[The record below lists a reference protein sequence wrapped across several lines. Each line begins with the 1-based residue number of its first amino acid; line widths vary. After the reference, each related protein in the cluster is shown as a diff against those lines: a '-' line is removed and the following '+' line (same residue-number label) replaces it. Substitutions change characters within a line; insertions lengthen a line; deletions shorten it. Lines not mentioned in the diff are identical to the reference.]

1 MLPTPDPGRQST
13 AFNGRT
19 VHRNDNR
26 RLRVYRLAKL
36 RDRVLSESFTT
47 SMDNHLSTGG
57 VYARKRQQMNRRSMQ
72 RVASSALA
80 LATVLAG
87 SRPAAGAVITVT
99 TVQQKISSTGGCS
112 LQEAIY
118 SANYDASVA
127 VKYSGTNPIFITT
140 LCAAGSGDD
149 SIVLPAGALFQLSN
163 IVDDG
168 DNPAGPTATPII
180 FSNITLFAYGAILE
194 RTGSKNF
201 RLFAVHPLGHLTIK
215 KAYIRGFRA
224 QGGNGG
230 QGGGGGMGAG
240 GAIYVMSG
248 SLVVEASTF
257 TANIARGGA
266 GGSGLKG
273 GGGGVGGNGGVECYN
288 AVNRGGTGGGGSRG
302 NGATCGG
309 PSGGGGGGTVFNAP
323 GRDGGYTCGGQ
334 GGSSGNGQGG
344 QCPGGGGGGGGEHFT
359 GQVSY
364 DGGNGAYGGGGGG
377 GVDNGGGTGARGGF
391 GGGGGAS
398 GYAGVFGED
407 GGNGGFGGGGG
418 AGHYGVATDGNPGN
432 GGFFGGNGRSRA
444 GGGGAGLGGAIFND
458 GGLVVISNSTFTA
471 NGAVG
476 GSTNGA
482 VGSSANGAPD
492 GRAGGGA
499 IFSRNGQLTVRNA
512 TISNNSS
519 VIGLGGGIMVAQDSP
534 SAPTLFV
541 LQNTIVANNG
551 EAECAVT
558 GSSIAGAF
566 AGNLITQN
574 AENQI
579 MREQTFVACP
589 GVVTTAD
596 PQLGP
601 LGFNQGP
608 TPTMAISTNSPA
620 WNTADFSTSLGFD
633 QRGQVRPA
641 FGGVDIGAFELC
653 LQGVVNVQ
661 LPCIISGGL
670 EEAPGGGEVV
680 QLTIYADPT
689 GGGTTVPAEGTISVA
704 AGLPV
709 ILKAAPNPGYRFA
722 GWSQNVADPANPST
736 AILMTSS
743 QTVIAGFEACD
754 CARDVTSSI
763 GLTYS
768 GFTLN
773 PMTKRYVQTVTL
785 KNNSST
791 SIVAPVSLVLDQ
803 LTAEVTL
810 YNATGITS
818 LILPAGSPYISANTN
833 LSPGQSVSVQ
843 LQFTNQGN
851 VAIAYTARVLA
862 GPGSR

>member
-1 MLPTPDPGRQST
+1 
-13 AFNGRT
+13 
-19 VHRNDNR
+19 
-26 RLRVYRLAKL
+26 
-36 RDRVLSESFTT
+36 
-47 SMDNHLSTGG
+47 
-57 VYARKRQQMNRRSMQ
+57 MNRRVVQ
-72 RVASSALA
+72 CVASSALA

-87 SRPAAGAVITVT
+87 ASPAASAVITVT
-99 TVQQKISSTGGCS
+99 TLQQKISSTGGCS

-118 SANYDASVA
+118 AANYDASIA
-127 VKYSGTNPIFITT
+127 VKYSGTNPIFIPTQ
-140 LCAAGSGDD
+140 CAAGNGDD
-149 SIVLPAGALFQLSN
+149 AIVLPAGELFQLRD
-163 IVDDG
+163 IVNDA

-180 FSNITLFAYGAILE
+180 FSKITLYAYGATLQRIGG
-194 RTGSKNF
+194 TNF

-215 KAYIRGFRA
+215 KAFITGFRA
-224 QGGNGG
+224 QGGKGG
-230 QGGGGGMGAG
+230 PGGGGGMGAG
-240 GAIYVMSG
+240 GAIYVMGG

-257 TANIARGGA
+257 AENTARGGA

-273 GGGGVGGNGGVECYN
+273 GGGGIGGNGGVDCYN
-288 AVNRGGTGGGGSRG
+288 AVNRGGTGGGGSRSD
-302 NGATCGG
+302 GASCGG
-309 PSGGGGGGTVFNAP
+309 PSGGGGGGTVSVAR

-344 QCPGGGGGGGGEHFT
+344 QCPGGGGGGGGEHFS
-359 GQVSY
+359 GLVSY

-377 GVDNGGGTGARGGF
+377 GVYQGGGTGARGGF

-398 GYAGVFGED
+398 GSAGTFGED

-418 AGHYGVATDGNPGN
+418 AGNYGLITDGNPGN
-432 GGFFGGNGRSRA
+432 GGFFGGNGRSQA

-458 GGLVVISNSTFTA
+458 GGLVVISNSTFIA

-476 GSTNGA
+476 GSAT
-482 VGSSANGAPD
+482 GAPE

-558 GSSIAGAF
+558 GSSITGAF

-574 AENQI
+574 AQNQI
-579 MREQTFVACP
+579 MREYTFVACP

-601 LGFNQGP
+601 LGLNQGS

-633 QRGQVRPA
+633 QRGQTRPA

-653 LQGVVNVQ
+653 LEPVLNVQ
-661 LPCIISGGL
+661 RPCLIGGF
-670 EEAPGGGEVV
+670 EETPGGTELV
-680 QLTIYADPT
+680 QLTIYADPA

-704 AGLPV
+704 IGLPV
-709 ILKAAPNPGYRFA
+709 MLKAAPNPGYRFT
-722 GWSQNVADPANPST
+722 GWSTNVADPANPST

-743 QTVIAGFEACD
+743 QTVIAGFETCD

-763 GLTYS
+763 GLTHH
-768 GFTLN
+768 GVTLN
-773 PMTKRYVQTVTL
+773 PVTKRYVQTVTL

-791 SIVAPVSLVLDQ
+791 PIVGPVSLVLDE
-803 LTAEVTL
+803 LTADVTL
-810 YNATGITS
+810 YNATGGTS

-851 VAIAYTARVLA
+851 VAIAYKARVLA